1 MPKGDRTGPMGQG
14 PGTGR
19 VLGMCSGYEA
29 PGYAKGFGRNM
40 GRGFGFNR
48 GRGMGIGCGRGRYF
62 GVDLTESNYV
72 PIWSQ
77 PISKNDEIKM
87 LKTRAELLKQSQKNI
102 EKKLSELEKED

>member
-1 MPKGDRTGPMGQG
+1 MPGGDHTGPTGQG

-19 VLGMCSGYEA
+19 VLGMCSGYNA

-48 GRGMGIGCGRGRYF
+48 GRGMGRNRGRYF
-62 GVDLTESNYV
+62 GADLTESNYV
-72 PIWSQ
+72 PIWNQ

-87 LKTRAELLKQSQKNI
+87 LKTRAELLKQSQNDI
-102 EKKLSELEKED
+102 EKRLSELEKED